1 MRALAETLVGVL
13 VTGGESAGSTRGS
26 PWLWQ
31 RPRAR
36 DESGAGRKMEIPL
49 DGVVQSQAMAI
60 IGSVPITRH
69 RLKRSP
75 TADKRLWIPQP
86 LVASYPNNSSRCRGP
101 ELDDGSTCALLGALQ
116 FEPGPHFQRAKTG
129 ACLITGT
136 LSKFPDS
143 PEFSGKNSTH

>member
-1 MRALAETLVGVL
+1 MFQSSLLA
-13 VTGGESAGSTRGS
+13 
-26 PWLWQ
+26 PI
-31 RPRAR
+31 AR
-36 DESGAGRKMEIPL
+36 LP
-49 DGVVQSQAMAI
+49 
-60 IGSVPITRH
+60 PITRH

-136 LSKFPDS
+136 LSIRDVHQERRCDTEKMLS
-143 PEFSGKNSTH
+143 RSTEGER